1 MSNLPKGKK
10 PLISAAFVYLIPSL
24 LGLLFVS
31 ATTCASG
38 AGFLEAQLGKAQS
51 IKVINMG

>member
-24 LGLLFVS
+24 LGL
-31 ATTCASG
+31 G